1 MDLKVW
7 YAIPTCNIIRVNG
20 TFLKWKKQGYLTAA
34 LVNGLPR
41 EMASKVDA
49 DVIVYSEK
57 YPGWPESVNIL
68 SRYLGD
74 AVDILVT
81 GGDDIYPDP
90 RHDAQEIASQ
100 FQARFG
106 SSGFGVMQPT
116 GEDWG
121 GYNRKICAS
130 PWFGKAWLN
139 EGYGGKGPLWREY
152 NHFFADEELRELA
165 QMLGILWQRDDLSQF
180 HDHWSRKGGPPKEG
194 YQTALDKFWSKDETL
209 FKMRKASKFPFH
221 GRLVPVKNM
230 DRWM

>member
-7 YAIPTCNIIRVNG
+7 YAIPTCNVIRANAA
-20 TFLKWKKQGYLTAA
+20 FLKWKRQGYKTAA
-34 LVNGLPR
+34 LVNGLPK

-49 DVIVYSEK
+49 DVIVYSQK

-68 SRYLGD
+68 SRYLGGN
-74 AVDILVT
+74 VDILVT

-90 RHDAQEIASQ
+90 KHDAQEISSQ

-106 SSGFGVMQPT
+106 SAGFGVMQPT

-121 GYNRKICAS
+121 GYNKKLCAS

-139 EGYGGKGPLWREY
+139 EGYGGRGPLWPEY
-152 NHFFADEELRELA
+152 SHFFADEELRELA
-165 QMLGILWQRDDLSQF
+165 QMLGVLWQRDDLSQF
-180 HDHWSRKGGPPKEG
+180 HDHWSRSGGPPKEG
-194 YQTALDKFWSKDETL
+194 YQTALDKLWNKDETL
-209 FKMRKASKFPFH
+209 FRMRKASGFPFRE
-221 GRLVPVKNM
+221 RLTPVKNM